1 MKALYKNKEVEVWQ
15 ISKNDL
21 TQPLWVAEAFTKN
34 YLHWL
39 DNSLRILIPA
49 LYPNWSKDDHNY
61 GYGMYSI
68 GKIGDVIDL
77 TNGKVIS
84 KSKFEKDYQ
93 LI

>member
-21 TQPLWVAEAFTKN
+21 TQPLWIAEAFTKN

-49 LYPNWSKDDHNY
+49 LYPNWSKDIIITV
-61 GYGMYSI
+61 MECMPL
-68 GKIGDVIDL
+68 GKL
-77 TNGKVIS
+77 
-84 KSKFEKDYQ
+84 EML